1 MFDAGAPITTI
12 RDVDTTYAYDK
23 KILFVKYT
31 ITGKPATADRLV
43 SEILIVP
50 DYTAAANAP
59 ALSETRLSTG
69 HNNVAG
75 NSDYLNE
82 TNVQFEVSKNGAGAV
97 ILQIVGSSGFST
109 AAGAATMDLTWEKT
123 VMFST

>member
-1 MFDAGAPITTI
+1 M
-12 RDVDTTYAYDK
+12 
-23 KILFVKYT
+23 
-31 ITGKPATADRLV
+31 